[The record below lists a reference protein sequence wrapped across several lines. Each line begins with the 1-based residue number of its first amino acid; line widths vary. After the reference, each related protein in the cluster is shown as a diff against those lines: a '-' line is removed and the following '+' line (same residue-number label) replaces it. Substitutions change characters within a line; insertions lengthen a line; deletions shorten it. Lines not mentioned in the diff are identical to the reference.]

1 MRLGS
6 SGVTPIASGPGVSK
20 AKCDSMEKI
29 SAANGALAIMMGA
42 GAIAD
47 FQVIETGSEIL
58 VRVWPQQPGDDAR
71 LRKQVA
77 AILPAELDEH
87 HVVVIE

>member
-1 MRLGS
+1 M
-6 SGVTPIASGPGVSK
+6 A
-20 AKCDSMEKI
+20 KI

-47 FQVIETGSEIL
+47 FEVVEAGSEIF
-58 VRVWPQQPGDDAR
+58 VRVWSQQPGDDGTR

-77 AILPAELDEH
+77 AILPAEVDES
-87 HVVVIE
+87 HVVVIA

>member
-1 MRLGS
+1 
-6 SGVTPIASGPGVSK
+6 
-20 AKCDSMEKI
+20 MEKI

-47 FQVIETGSEIL
+47 FEVIETGNEIL
-58 VRVWPQQPGDDAR
+58 VRVWSQQPCDDDR

-77 AILPAELDEH
+77 AILPVELDEN
-87 HVVVIE
+87 HVVVVE